1 MRQKLAWPVCQV
13 AVAMTTSNIGGET
26 AGISKFPLWG
36 WKKRYWKFLRH
47 RVHRQFQSSEKT
59 VTLLLASVCLRI
71 KWLRFMKTATR
82 KKFESLKKKI
92 SPIQKPHDL
101 RQFSIVQ
108 FNWVTQASPNDER
121 LEHTAANWG
130 LSEQSTNRKRVRT
143 NVRSFLL
150 WCPAS
155 LKYYI

>member
-1 MRQKLAWPVCQV
+1 MRQKLAWPVCQE
-13 AVAMTTSNIGGET
+13 AVAMTTSNIRGET
-26 AGISKFPLWG
+26 AGISNLPLWG
-36 WKKRYWKFLRH
+36 WKKSYWKFLRH
-47 RVHRQFQSSEKT
+47 RVHGHFQSSEKT
-59 VTLLLASVCLRI
+59 VTLLLTSVCLRI

-82 KKFESLKKKI
+82 KKFESFKKKI

-108 FNWVTQASPNDER
+108 FNWVTQASPNNER

-143 NVRSFLL
+143 NVSSFLL

-155 LKYYI
+155 LKDYI